1 MRILDIPFR
10 ERFEAFVDHGSHEA
24 FQCFSPTGRV
34 PCLLDGET
42 VVWDSLA
49 ILEYLAEIYPNVWPS
64 DRVARAFARS
74 AAAEMHS
81 GFSALRN
88 FCPMSCGVRIEL
100 TTYPT
105 ELRVDLDRL
114 DKIWREGIG
123 RFGGPF
129 LAGDGFTGIDAFF
142 APIAFRLQTYG
153 LSLSSVSD
161 VYVDRL
167 RRLPAMQEWYSA
179 SLAETVRESNHEA
192 ELLAAGRITADLR
205 ACT

>member
-1 MRILDIPFR
+1 M
-10 ERFEAFVDHGSHEA
+10 
-24 FQCFSPTGRV
+24 
-34 PCLLDGET
+34 
-42 VVWDSLA
+42 
-49 ILEYLAEIYPNVWPS
+49 
-64 DRVARAFARS
+64 
-74 AAAEMHS
+74 
-81 GFSALRN
+81 
-88 FCPMSCGVRIEL
+88 
-100 TTYPT
+100 
-105 ELRVDLDRL
+105 DLDRL